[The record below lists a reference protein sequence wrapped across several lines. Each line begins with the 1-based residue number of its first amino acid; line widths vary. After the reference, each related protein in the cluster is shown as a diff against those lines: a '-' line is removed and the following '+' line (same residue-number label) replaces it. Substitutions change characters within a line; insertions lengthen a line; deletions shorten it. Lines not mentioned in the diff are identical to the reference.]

1 MKFSKQII
9 DKHDVWKA
17 KIIVT
22 YLGEALLN
30 HQSAFILFES
40 ENERQKIEPVPIPL
54 PDVKTRNIFFF
65 HNWTSEIIPFIR
77 FEMQMDGT

>member
-54 PDVKTRNIFFF
+54 PDVKTRNIFF
-65 HNWTSEIIPFIR
+65 S
-77 FEMQMDGT
+77 